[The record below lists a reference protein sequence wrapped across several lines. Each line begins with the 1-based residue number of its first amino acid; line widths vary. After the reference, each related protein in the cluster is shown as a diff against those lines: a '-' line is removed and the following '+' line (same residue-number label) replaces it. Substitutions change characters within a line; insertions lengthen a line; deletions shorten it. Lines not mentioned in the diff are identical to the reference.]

1 MATIIVPAHNE
12 ASVIQACL
20 DSIIS
25 QSGVDK
31 IIVAC
36 NGCTDT
42 TADIVQKNYPSVHC
56 LDIKTPSKTNALN
69 EAEKY
74 ISSFPVFY
82 LDADTRISEN
92 AIISITDYLSKN
104 DTLLAAPTPIIDTS
118 KSSWFVKQY
127 YKIWLKLP
135 YISDGVIGTCS
146 FIMSEEGRKRFDHFP
161 DIINDDGF
169 VRCCFES
176 HERKNIAGTEI
187 YIKAPKTL
195 YSLIKIKTR
204 ARLGNMQLEAS
215 NLCARP
221 KQANYSSSMKERIF
235 SAQFIPTAVYI
246 VIALIIRIRAAQ
258 QFKKLDSYTWEKDL
272 TSR

>member
-25 QSGVDK
+25 QAGVDK

-36 NGCTDT
+36 NGCTDNT
-42 TADIVQKNYPSVHC
+42 VNIVQDNYPSIQC
-56 LDIKTPSKTNALN
+56 LDIVTPSKTNALN
-69 EAEKY
+69 EAEKH
-74 ISSFPVFY
+74 IVSFPVYY
-82 LDADTRISEN
+82 LDADTRISDG
-92 AIISITDYLSKN
+92 AITAITKHLANNKI
-104 DTLLAAPTPIIDTS
+104 LLAAPTPIIDTS
-118 KSSWFVKQY
+118 ASSWLVKQY

-146 FIMSEEGRKRFDHFP
+146 FIMSEEGRKRFEVFP

-176 HERKNIAGTEI
+176 HERENIAGAKI

-204 ARLGNMQLEAS
+204 ARLGNMQLDAS

-221 KQANYSSSMKERIF
+221 KQANYSNTMKEKLL
-235 SAQFIPTAVYI
+235 SKQFIPTTVYI
-246 VIALIIRIRAAQ
+246 IIALIIIVRAAQ
-258 QFKKLDSYTWEKDL
+258 QFKTLDSYTWEKDL